1 MNSFSLYRADY
12 KLMRKFHIS
21 FIIVSSL
28 QDLKEV
34 PTRASG
40 TKGADISVLDV
51 LQHWVPYGEE
61 LLRVAG
67 QVISQ
72 PLNM

>member
-1 MNSFSLYRADY
+1 MS
-12 KLMRKFHIS
+12 I
-21 FIIVSSL
+21 IIVSSL
-28 QDLKEV
+28 QNSKEV
-34 PTRASG
+34 PIRASG

-72 PLNM
+72 PLHV